1 MEPEPGSEP
10 EPARQLESEPEDAAS
25 SDGDDSPAAATV
37 RVSGDDGWWRE
48 LAVSTEADVGAF
60 RDAIAGM
67 LSVSPDTLRL
77 WLDDKEL
84 TDDQAT
90 LTSAG
95 VGDGAHI
102 KSTSSDAPPGQR
114 TSFTRPSPKPP
125 PGEQIHAVEAP
136 LLGTD
141 PH

>member
-1 MEPEPGSEP
+1 M
-10 EPARQLESEPEDAAS
+10 
-25 SDGDDSPAAATV
+25 
-37 RVSGDDGWWRE
+37 
-48 LAVSTEADVGAF
+48 STEADVGAF

-67 LSVSPDTLRL
+67 LSVSPDVLRL

-90 LTSAG
+90 LMSAG